1 MGGSKKQTVGY
12 KYFAGMHMVLCHGPI
27 DKITR
32 ITVDEKELWAGSNTG
47 GVGVAFAS
55 GTVVLLNNPLPLGVG
70 LFGGGLSAVIVDGT
84 TFGFVESG
92 ATGTQVNLGATRE
105 ETATNLA
112 AKINALASVNATA
125 SGNVVTVVAAAS
137 GAGGDSI
144 SLGKSEF
151 LSNNIAVSGS
161 TLTGGSGRISVNR
174 PDLFGGES
182 REGGISGT
190 LDFMTGHGSQLPN
203 DYLVSKL
210 GSLVPAFRGVV
221 SVVLRQMYLSMNPY
235 LKTWGFTVQRIHVQQ
250 DGSPQWQDAYA
261 QIDVTV
267 YDAEGEPVSLAA
279 MNPAHIIRECLTNKL
294 WGMGYNDADI
304 NDTTF
309 LSAAI
314 TLFNEKMG
322 MSLLWDTQTSIEEFV
337 KIVLQHI
344 DASLYVDR
352 KTGQFVLKLI
362 RGGYDKEDLIVLDP
376 SNIDKIE
383 DFKRP
388 AFGELANSITVNYW
402 DGSKDQTGSVTVQDI
417 ALAQEQGGENNT
429 TVTYEGFI
437 DPATASR
444 AAQRDLKSLSTPL
457 ITCTIYTTK
466 VARNLNIGDVF
477 ILSWPDYQIESVVM
491 RVTGIAFGDGKTR
504 RVRIQCA
511 QDVFSYPEDAFVT
524 KPPSGWVDPI
534 GPPGPVILQKAFE
547 LPYFELVRDNGQS
560 VVDSSLASNPYVGYV
575 GAACSAPATAALN
588 ANMHTD
594 DGSGYEEVSQT
605 DFCAGAYLSD
615 DLDYTTTEF
624 DLLSASSLSLVS
636 AGEWLQIGSELMAV
650 VSLVGNTLTVKRGVL
665 DTVPA
670 LHTAGAEI
678 LFWDGLNATD
688 PTEYVASDSVEVK
701 LIAANGSGV
710 FPLASAAPMTVELVG
725 RAARPFPP
733 ANVMFNGVYRPS
745 EISGVVTIS
754 WNERNRVT
762 QTGGT
767 LIGYFDGTVTP
778 EVGTTYS
785 VELLTSTG
793 VSVYYVDDINTTS
806 HVVNVSDFGLP
817 SIRAIVKS
825 RRDGLECWQFEVFDF
840 EVPFALLDFVFTEA
854 AYTAPDGDNL
864 NFVFGE

>member
-1 MGGSKKQTVGY
+1 MGGSSKQTIGY

-32 ITVDEKELWAGSNTG
+32 IVVDEKELWAGSNTG
-47 GVGVAFAS
+47 GAI
-55 GTVVLLNNPLPLGVG
+55 TVDKSDM
-70 LFGGGLSAVIVDGT
+70 FGGD
-84 TFGFVESG
+84 
-92 ATGTQVNLGATRE
+92 
-105 ETATNLA
+105 
-112 AKINALASVNATA
+112 
-125 SGNVVTVVAAAS
+125 
-137 GAGGDSI
+137 
-144 SLGKSEF
+144 
-151 LSNNIAVSGS
+151 
-161 TLTGGSGRISVNR
+161 
-174 PDLFGGES
+174 S

-190 LDFMTGHGSQLPN
+190 LDFMTGHGAQLPN

-250 DGSPQWQDAYA
+250 DGSAQWEDDYA

-267 YDAEGEPVSLAA
+267 YDDEGEPISLAA

-294 WGMGYNDADI
+294 WGMGYNDGDI
-304 NDTTF
+304 NDATF

-314 TLFNEKMG
+314 ALFNEKMG
-322 MSLLWDTQTSIEEFV
+322 MALLWDTQTSIEEFV
-337 KIVLQHI
+337 KIILQHI

-362 RGGYDKEDLIVLDP
+362 RGGYDEGDLIVLDP

-402 DGSKDQTGSVTVQDI
+402 DGSKDQAGSVTVQDI

-491 RVTGIAFGDGKTR
+491 RVTGIAYGDGKTR

-534 GPPGPVILQKAFE
+534 GPPGPVVIQKAFE

-575 GAACSAPATAALN
+575 GAACSAPTGAAIN
-588 ANMHTD
+588 ALMHSD
-594 DGSGYEEVSQT
+594 DGSGYEEVAQT
-605 DFCAGAYLSD
+605 DFCAGAVIAD
-615 DLDYTTTEF
+615 DLDYLTTEF
-624 DLLSASSLSLVS
+624 DLLSGSSLSLVD

-665 DTVPA
+665 DTLPA
-670 LHTAGAEI
+670 LHTAGAEV
-678 LFWDGLNATD
+678 LFWDGFAATD
-688 PTEYVASDSVEVK
+688 PTEYVASDSVAVK
-701 LIAANGSGV
+701 LTAANGSGV
-710 FPLASAAPMTVELVG
+710 YPLASAVEMTVDVVG

-733 ANVMFNGVYRPS
+733 GALRFNGSYYPS
-745 EISGVVTIS
+745 TEFGGSIVVA
-754 WNERNRVT
+754 WNNRNRVL

-767 LIGYFDGTVTP
+767 LVGFEDAALTP
-778 EVGTTYS
+778 ESGQTTTLRVYDKFGGLVHSETDISGSSFTITPTLLAGLDEKIFVEVFS
-785 VELLTSTG
+785 VRDGFESMQR
-793 VSVYYVDDINTTS
+793 YYVEIKIS
-806 HVVNVSDFGLP
+806 SG
-817 SIRAIVKS
+817 I
-825 RRDGLECWQFEVFDF
+825 DGGTLVFDMTDTTTPPTGGVINF
-840 EVPFALLDFVFTEA
+840 EMGA
-854 AYTAPDGDNL
+854 
-864 NFVFGE
+864 